1 MKIKTCIGIVLTLAL
16 MLLSASCSTTS
27 KLKEG
32 EVLYTGVK
40 HLKYHEDK
48 VKLDEGVK
56 ADIFTAINV
65 KPNNPLY
72 SPYYR
77 TPFPIGLMIYN
88 NIDEDATGFKGWLYK
103 HFAAKPVL
111 IKRVNPK
118 ARVDMI
124 NTILHNNGYFTSSA
138 SYDILPS
145 DNPKKAKISYDVNV
159 NPPYTI

>member
-1 MKIKTCIGIVLTLAL
+1 MKIKTCIGIVLTLAV

-88 NIDEDATGFKGWLYK
+88 NIDEDATGFKGL
-103 HFAAKPVL
+103 HFV
-111 IKRVNPK
+111 
-118 ARVDMI
+118 
-124 NTILHNNGYFTSSA
+124 G
-138 SYDILPS
+138 
-145 DNPKKAKISYDVNV
+145 
-159 NPPYTI
+159 